1 MTNLTLARG
10 EDGIAVITWDM
21 PGRSMNVMNDTSLG
35 EFATAVDQA
44 LSDPDTKGVV
54 ITSGK
59 PAFIAGAD
67 LDWLEGL
74 LAGASG
80 ETEEARLRS
89 NFDLFMGI
97 HRLFRRIETAKKPF
111 VAAING
117 TALGGGFE
125 VCLACHR
132 RIATNDPR
140 ALLGL
145 PEAKIG
151 LFPGFGGT
159 QRYLRMLGALDAL
172 PLLLEGT
179 SLSPAQAL
187 TRGLV
192 DEVAPAAEVVAHA
205 KNWTR
210 SATPE
215 ALVKP
220 WDKPG
225 FTVPGVDPRTL
236 AGVQAFSAA
245 NAMQRAKTYGN
256 YPALD
261 AIQSV
266 VYRGMLVPIDT
277 ALRVEAE
284 AFVKLMR
291 NPRARNMVRT
301 QFINLQQAN
310 KLARRPATV
319 ARKRF
324 ARIGVLGAGLMG
336 SGIAHIAARAGIDV
350 TLLDVSEEAAG
361 RGLDHIRRQ
370 QQAAVERG
378 RATEAEARSIVA
390 RVQPTADYARLAD
403 AELVIEA
410 VFENREVKAEVTRR
424 GEAVLGG
431 ETVFASNTS
440 TLPITGLAQASV
452 RPERFIGLHF
462 FSPVERMPLVEIIR
476 GERTGEEALA
486 WSMDFVRQIGKTP
499 IVVNDSRG
507 FYTSRVFSTYTRE
520 AMLMLGEGV
529 KPALIENGGKAA
541 GMPMPPLAL
550 SDEVAISLI
559 HHITV
564 QTAKDLGDKYQATAA
579 DRLIAEMVE
588 RQNRPGRR
596 AGKGFYDYPPD
607 GPKRLWPGLS
617 QVAPETAT
625 QPSLAEIKIRYLAI
639 QALEAARCVEED
651 VVTDPAD
658 ADVGAI
664 LGWGFA
670 PWTGGP
676 LSYIDMLGTGPFVE
690 LCDRLAQQHGERF
703 MPTPMLRDL
712 AHRGGAIY
720 AERPRS
726 AA

>member
-1 MTNLTLARG
+1 MKNLTLARG

-21 PGRSMNVMNDTSLG
+21 PGRSMNVMNDTSMA
-35 EFATAVDQA
+35 EFAAAVDNVLA
-44 LSDPDTKGVV
+44 DPETKGVV

-67 LDWLEGL
+67 LDWLEAM
-74 LAGASG
+74 LAGAPG
-80 ETEEARLRS
+80 ETKEARIRGL
-89 NFDLFMGI
+89 FDTFMDV

-132 RIATNDPR
+132 RIATDDPR
-140 ALLGL
+140 TLLGL
-145 PEAKIG
+145 PETKVG

-159 QRYLRMLGALDAL
+159 QRYLCMLGALDAL
-172 PLLLEGT
+172 PVLLEGT

-187 TRGLV
+187 ARGLV
-192 DEVAPAAEVVAHA
+192 DEVAPAAELVARA
-205 KNWTR
+205 KEWIR
-210 SATPE
+210 SAPAE

-225 FTVPGVDPRTL
+225 FAVPGADPRTL

-266 VYRGMLVPIDT
+266 VYRGMLVPLDT
-277 ALRVEAE
+277 GLRIEAKAFAKLALD
-284 AFVKLMR
+284 
-291 NPRARNMVRT
+291 PRARNMVRT
-301 QFINLQQAN
+301 QFINLQRAN
-310 KLARRPATV
+310 RLARRPAAV

-324 ARIGVLGAGLMG
+324 SRIGVLGAGLMG
-336 SGIAHIAARAGIDV
+336 SGIAHVAARAGIDV
-350 TLLDVSEEAAG
+350 VLIDMNEETAG

-370 QQAAVERG
+370 QQSAVERG
-378 RATEAEARSIVA
+378 RVRESEARAIVV
-390 RVQPTADYARLAD
+390 RVQPTTDYARFAG

-424 GEAVLGG
+424 AEAVVGGEA
-431 ETVFASNTS
+431 VFASNTS
-440 TLPITGLAQASV
+440 TLPITGLAQASA

-476 GERTGEEALA
+476 GERTGDEALA

-507 FYTSRVFSTYTRE
+507 FYTSRVFGTYTRE
-520 AMLMLGEGV
+520 AVLMLAEGV
-529 KPALIENGGKAA
+529 LPALIENGGKAA
-541 GMPMPPLAL
+541 GMPMAPLAL
-550 SDEVAISLI
+550 SDEVALSLI
-559 HHITV
+559 HQV
-564 QTAKDLGDKYQATAA
+564 ALQTTKDLGDKYRPTAS

-596 AGKGFYDYPPD
+596 AGKGFYDYPAD
-607 GPKRLWPGLS
+607 GSKRLWPGLS
-617 QVAPETAT
+617 RLAPEAGT
-625 QPSLAEIKIRYLAI
+625 QPSLDQVRTRYLAI
-639 QALEAARCVEED
+639 QALEAARCLEEN

-658 ADVGAI
+658 ADVGAL

-676 LSYIDMLGTGPFVE
+676 LSYIDMLGARPFVE
-690 LCDRLAQQHGERF
+690 LCDRLAQKHGERF
-703 MPTPMLRDL
+703 LPNAMLRNL
-712 AHRGGAIY
+712 ARRSATIY
-720 AERPRS
+720 AERR
-726 AA
+726 AAA

>member
-1 MTNLTLARG
+1 MTNLTLTRG
-10 EDGIAVITWDM
+10 ADGIAVITWDM
-21 PGRSMNVMNDTSLG
+21 PGRSMNVMNDASLG
-35 EFATAVDQA
+35 EFAVAVDQA
-44 LSDPDTKGVV
+44 LSDPETKGVV

-67 LDWLEGL
+67 LEWLEAL
-74 LAGASG
+74 LAGTSG
-80 ETEEARLRS
+80 ETEEARVQGLFGR
-89 NFDLFMGI
+89 FMGV

-117 TALGGGFE
+117 IALGGGFE

-132 RIATNDPR
+132 RIATDDPR
-140 ALLGL
+140 ALQGL
-145 PEAKIG
+145 PESKVG

-159 QRYLRMLGALDAL
+159 QRYLRMLGALEAL

-192 DEVAPAAEVVAHA
+192 DETAPAAELVARA
-205 KNWTR
+205 REWIR
-210 SATPE
+210 AAPPE

-225 FTVPGVDPRTL
+225 YVVPGADPRTL
-236 AGVQAFSAA
+236 AGVQVFSAA

-266 VYRGMLVPIDT
+266 VYRGMLVPLDT
-277 ALRVEAE
+277 ALKIEAK
-284 AFVKLMR
+284 AFAKLALD
-291 NPRARNMVRT
+291 PRARNMVRT

-310 KLARRPATV
+310 KLARRPAAV

-336 SGIAHIAARAGIDV
+336 SGIAHVAARAGIDV
-350 TLLDVSEEAAG
+350 VLLDVSDEAAG

-370 QQAAVERG
+370 QQSAVERG
-378 RATEAEARSIVA
+378 RASEPDARAIVG

-410 VFENREVKAEVTRR
+410 VFENREVKAEVTRHA
-424 GEAVLGG
+424 EAVLGA
-431 ETVFASNTS
+431 EAVFASNTS
-440 TLPITGLAQASV
+440 TLPITGLAQAST

-462 FSPVERMPLVEIIR
+462 FSPVELMPLVEIIR
-476 GERTGEEALA
+476 GQRTGEGALA

-507 FYTSRVFSTYTRE
+507 FYTSRVFGTYTRE
-520 AMLMLGEGV
+520 AVLMLAEGV
-529 KPALIENGGKAA
+529 RPALVENGGKAA
-541 GMPMPPLAL
+541 GMPMAPLAL

-559 HHITV
+559 HQVAV
-564 QTAKDLGDKYQATAA
+564 QTARDLGDKYRPSAA
-579 DRLIAEMVE
+579 DRLVAEMVE
-588 RQNRPGRR
+588 RHGRSGRR
-596 AGKGFYDYPPD
+596 AGKGFYDYPAD

-617 QVAPETAT
+617 QLAPEATT
-625 QPSLAEIKIRYLAI
+625 QPEVDEIKTRYLAI
-639 QALEAARCVEED
+639 QALEAARCLEEN

-658 ADVGAI
+658 ADVGAL

-676 LSYIDMLGTGPFVE
+676 LSYIDLLGTGPFVE
-690 LCDRLAQQHGERF
+690 LCDRVAQQHGERF
-703 MPTPMLRDL
+703 LPNPMLRDL
-712 AHRGGAIY
+712 ARRGGTIY
-720 AERPRS
+720 GERRS

>member
-21 PGRSMNVMNDTSLG
+21 PGRSMNVMNDASLG
-35 EFATAVDQA
+35 EFATAVDSV
-44 LSDPDTKGVV
+44 LSDPGIKGVV

-59 PAFIAGAD
+59 PAYIAGAD
-67 LDWLEGL
+67 LEWLETL
-74 LAGASG
+74 LAGDSG
-80 ETEEARLRS
+80 ETEETRIRS
-89 NFDLFMGI
+89 HFDLFMGI
-97 HRLFRRIETAKKPF
+97 HRLFRRIETAKRPF

-132 RIATNDPR
+132 RIATDDPR
-140 ALLGL
+140 ALIGL

-159 QRYLRMLGALDAL
+159 QRYLRMLGALEAL

-179 SLSPAQAL
+179 SLLPAQAL
-187 TRGLV
+187 ARHLV
-192 DEVAPAAEVVAHA
+192 DEVAPAAELVARA
-205 KNWTR
+205 KDWIR
-210 SATPE
+210 SASAE
-215 ALVKP
+215 AIIKP

-225 FTVPGVDPRTL
+225 FVVPGPDPRTL
-236 AGVQAFSAA
+236 AGVPAFSAA

-277 ALRVEAE
+277 GLRIEAK
-284 AFVKLMR
+284 AFVKLMLD
-291 NPRARNMVRT
+291 PSARNMVRT

-310 KLARRPATV
+310 KLARRPAAV

-324 ARIGVLGAGLMG
+324 LRIGVIGAGLMG
-336 SGIAHIAARAGIDV
+336 SGIAHVAARAGIDV
-350 TLLDVSEEAAG
+350 VLLDVNEEAAE
-361 RGLDHIRRQ
+361 RGLDHIRRR
-370 QQAAVERG
+370 QQAAIER
-378 RATEAEARSIVA
+378 RCILEAEARAVVA
-390 RVQPTADYARLAD
+390 RVQPTTDYARLAD

-410 VFENREVKAEVTRR
+410 VFENHEVKAQVTRR
-424 GEAVLGG
+424 AEAVIGRDA
-431 ETVFASNTS
+431 VFASNTS
-440 TLPITGLAQASV
+440 TLPITGLAQAST

-499 IVVNDSRG
+499 IIVNDSRG
-507 FYTSRVFSTYTRE
+507 FYTSRVFGTYTRE
-520 AMLMLGEGV
+520 AVLMLAEGV
-529 KPALIENGGKAA
+529 RPALIENGGKAA
-541 GMPMPPLAL
+541 GMPMAPLAL

-559 HHITV
+559 HQVAV

-588 RQNRPGRR
+588 HQNRSGRR

-617 QVAPETAT
+617 RFVSEAAT
-625 QPSLAEIKIRYLAI
+625 QPSLDEVKTRYLAI
-639 QALEAARCVEED
+639 QALEAARCLEEN

-676 LSYIDMLGTGPFVE
+676 LCYIDLLGAGHFVE
-690 LCDRLAQQHGERF
+690 LCGRLAQQHGERF
-703 MPTPMLRDL
+703 LPNPMLRDL
-712 AHRGGAIY
+712 ARRGSTIY
-720 AERPRS
+720 ADRRV

>member
-10 EDGIAVITWDM
+10 EDRIAVITWDM
-21 PGRSMNVMNDTSLG
+21 PGRSMNVMNDVSLG

-44 LSDPDTKGVV
+44 LSDPETKGVV

-67 LDWLEGL
+67 LEWLEALMAETG
-74 LAGASG
+74 G
-80 ETEEARLRS
+80 ETEGARIRS
-89 NFDLFMGI
+89 HYDRFMDL

-125 VCLACHR
+125 ICLACHR
-132 RIATNDPR
+132 RIATDDPR

-145 PEAKIG
+145 PEAKVG
-151 LFPGFGGT
+151 LFPGIGGT
-159 QRYLRMLGALDAL
+159 QRYLRMLGALEAL

-187 TRGLV
+187 ARDLV
-192 DEVAPAAEVVAHA
+192 DELAPAAELVARA
-205 KNWTR
+205 KDWIR
-210 SATPE
+210 SASPD
-215 ALVKP
+215 AIIKP
-220 WDKPG
+220 WDKSG
-225 FTVPGVDPRTL
+225 FVVPRVDPRTL

-245 NAMQRAKTYGN
+245 NALQRAKTYGN

-277 ALRVEAE
+277 ALRVEAKS
-284 AFVKLMR
+284 FVKLLLD
-291 NPRARNMVRT
+291 PRARNMVRT

-310 KLARRPATV
+310 KLARRPASAV
-319 ARKRF
+319 RKRF
-324 ARIGVLGAGLMG
+324 SRIGVLGAGLMG
-336 SGIAHIAARAGIDV
+336 SGIAHVAARGGLDV
-350 TLLDVSEEAAG
+350 ILLDVNAEAAE
-361 RGLDHIRRQ
+361 RGFDHIRRQ
-370 QQAAVERG
+370 QQTAVERG
-378 RATEAEARSIVA
+378 RADEAEARAVVE
-390 RVQPTADYARLAD
+390 RVRPTADYARLAD

-424 GEAVLGG
+424 AEAVLDGDA
-431 ETVFASNTS
+431 VFASNTS
-440 TLPITGLAQASV
+440 TLPITGLAQASA

-476 GERTGEEALA
+476 GERTGEEALG

-507 FYTSRVFSTYTRE
+507 FYTSRVFGTYTRE
-520 AMLMLGEGV
+520 AVLMLAEGV
-529 KPALIENGGKAA
+529 RPALIENAGNAA
-541 GMPMPPLAL
+541 GMPMAPLAL

-559 HHITV
+559 HQITL
-564 QTAKDLGDKYQATAA
+564 QTAKDLGDKYQASAA

-596 AGKGFYDYPPD
+596 AGKGFYEYPAD

-617 QVAPETAT
+617 RLAPVAET
-625 QPSLAEIKIRYLAI
+625 QPSLNDVKTRFLAI
-639 QALEAARCVEED
+639 QALEAARCLEEN
-651 VVTDPAD
+651 VVTEPAD
-658 ADVGAI
+658 ADVGAL

-676 LSYIDMLGTGPFVE
+676 LSYIEMLGTGPFVE

-703 MPTPMLRDL
+703 LLNPMLRDL
-712 AHRGGAIY
+712 ARRGTTIY
-720 AERPRS
+720 AERR
-726 AA
+726 AAA

>member
-1 MTNLTLARG
+1 MTNLTLARDT
-10 EDGIAVITWDM
+10 DGIAVITWDM
-21 PGRSMNVMNDTSLG
+21 PGRSMNVMNDASLG
-35 EFATAVDQA
+35 EFAAAVDNVLA
-44 LSDPDTKGVV
+44 DPATKGVV

-67 LDWLEGL
+67 LDWLEAM
-74 LAGASG
+74 LAGAPG
-80 ETEEARLRS
+80 EATEARIRGL
-89 NFDLFMGI
+89 FDRFMDV

-132 RIATNDPR
+132 RIATDDPR

-145 PEAKIG
+145 PESKIG

-159 QRYLRMLGALDAL
+159 QRYLRMLGALEAL
-172 PLLLEGT
+172 TLLLEGT
-179 SLSPAQAL
+179 YLSPAQAL
-187 TRGLV
+187 ARGLV
-192 DEVAPAAEVVAHA
+192 DEIAPAAELVARA
-205 KNWTR
+205 KDWIRT
-210 SATPE
+210 APAE

-225 FTVPGVDPRTL
+225 FVAPSADPRTL

-261 AIQSV
+261 AIQAV
-266 VYRGMLVPIDT
+266 VYRGMLVPLDT
-277 ALRVEAE
+277 GLRIETKAFAKLALD
-284 AFVKLMR
+284 
-291 NPRARNMVRT
+291 PRARNMVRT
-301 QFINLQQAN
+301 QFINLQRAN
-310 KLARRPATV
+310 RLARRPAAV

-324 ARIGVLGAGLMG
+324 SRIGVLGAGLMG
-336 SGIAHIAARAGIDV
+336 SGIAHVAARAGIDV
-350 TLLDVSEEAAG
+350 VLLDMNEETAG
-361 RGLDHIRRQ
+361 RGLDHIRSQ
-370 QQAAVERG
+370 QKAAVERG
-378 RATEAEARSIVA
+378 RTGEAEARAIVA
-390 RVQPTADYARLAD
+390 RVQPTADYARLAG

-424 GEAVLGG
+424 ADAVLGS

-507 FYTSRVFSTYTRE
+507 FYTSRVFGTYTRE
-520 AMLMLGEGV
+520 AVLMLAEGV
-529 KPALIENGGKAA
+529 RPALIENGGKAA

-559 HHITV
+559 HQVAV
-564 QTAKDLGDKYQATAA
+564 QTAKDLGDKYRPTAA

-596 AGKGFYDYPPD
+596 AGKGFYDYPAD
-607 GPKRLWPGLS
+607 GPKRLWPGLFQLAS
-617 QVAPETAT
+617 EAAT
-625 QPSLAEIKIRYLAI
+625 QPSLGDVKTRYLAI
-639 QALEAARCVEED
+639 QALEAARCLEEN

-658 ADVGAI
+658 ADVGAL

-690 LCDRLAQQHGERF
+690 LCDRLAQKHGQRF
-703 MPTPMLRDL
+703 LPNAMLRDL
-712 AHRGGAIY
+712 ARRGGSIY
-720 AERPRS
+720 AERR
-726 AA
+726 AAA

>member
-1 MTNLTLARG
+1 MANVTLAR
-10 EDGIAVITWDM
+10 EDGVAVITWDM
-21 PGRSMNVMNDTSLG
+21 PGRSMNVMNDASLG
-35 EFATAVDQA
+35 EFAAAIDNA
-44 LSDPDTKGVV
+44 LSDPETKGVV
-54 ITSGK
+54 LTSGK

-67 LDWLEGL
+67 LDWLEAL

-89 NFDLFMGI
+89 DFDLFMGI

-132 RIATNDPR
+132 RIATEDPR

-159 QRYLRMLGALDAL
+159 QRYLRMLGGLEAL

-179 SLSPAQAL
+179 SMSPAQAL
-187 TRGLV
+187 ARGLV
-192 DEVAPAAEVVAHA
+192 DDVAPVAQLVTKA
-205 KNWTR
+205 KEWIR
-210 SATPE
+210 SASPE
-215 ALVKP
+215 TIVKP

-225 FTVPGVDPRTL
+225 FTVPGTDPRTL

-277 ALRVEAE
+277 ALRIEAE

-291 NPRARNMVRT
+291 DPRARNMVRT

-310 KLARRPATV
+310 KLARRPAAV

-324 ARIGVLGAGLMG
+324 SRIGVLGAGLMG
-336 SGIAHIAARAGIDV
+336 SGIAHVAARAGIDIV
-350 TLLDVSEEAAG
+350 LLDVSEEAAE
-361 RGLDHIRRQ
+361 RGLNHISRQ
-370 QQAAVERG
+370 QQTAVERG
-378 RATEAEARSIVA
+378 RITEPEARVIVA
-390 RVQPTADYARLAD
+390 RVQPTADYARLVG

-410 VFENREVKAEVTRR
+410 VLENREVKAEVTRR
-424 GEAVLGG
+424 TEAVLGG

-440 TLPITGLAQASV
+440 TLPISGLAEASA

-507 FYTSRVFSTYTRE
+507 FYTSRVFGTYTRE
-520 AMLMLGEGV
+520 AMLMLAEGV

-559 HHITV
+559 HHITL
-564 QTAKDLGDKYQATAA
+564 QTAKDLGDKYQASAA

-588 RQNRPGRR
+588 RQSRPGRR
-596 AGKGFYDYPPD
+596 GGKGFYDYPSD
-607 GPKRLWPGLS
+607 SPKRLWPGLS
-617 QVAPETAT
+617 QLAPEAAS
-625 QPSLAEIKIRYLAI
+625 QPSLDEVKTRYLAI
-639 QALEAARCVEED
+639 QALEAARCLEEN
-651 VVTDPAD
+651 VVTNPAD

-676 LSYIDMLGTGPFVE
+676 LSYIDMLGTSPFVE
-690 LCDRLAQQHGERF
+690 LCDRLAQRHGERF
-703 MPTPMLRDL
+703 IPNPMLRDL
-712 AHRGGAIY
+712 AQRGASLY
-720 AERPRS
+720 EEQRK

>member
-1 MTNLTLARG
+1 
-10 EDGIAVITWDM
+10 
-21 PGRSMNVMNDTSLG
+21 
-35 EFATAVDQA
+35 
-44 LSDPDTKGVV
+44 
-54 ITSGK
+54 
-59 PAFIAGAD
+59 
-67 LDWLEGL
+67 
-74 LAGASG
+74 
-80 ETEEARLRS
+80 
-89 NFDLFMGI
+89 MGI

-132 RIATNDPR
+132 RIATDDTR

-159 QRYLRMLGALDAL
+159 QRYLRMLGALEAL

-179 SLSPAQAL
+179 QPVAGAGIGPRPCRRDSHPLPSSSPAPKTGFAS
-187 TRGLV
+187 
-192 DEVAPAAEVVAHA
+192 APA
-205 KNWTR
+205 
-210 SATPE
+210 E
-215 ALVKP
+215 AIVKP

-225 FTVPGVDPRTL
+225 FTVPGADPRTL

-277 ALRVEAE
+277 ALRIEAK

-291 NPRARNMVRT
+291 DPRARNMVRT

-310 KLARRPATV
+310 KLARRPAAV

-324 ARIGVLGAGLMG
+324 TRIGVLGAGLMG
-336 SGIAHIAARAGIDV
+336 SGIAHVAARAGIDV
-350 TLLDVSEEAAG
+350 ALLDVSEEAAG

-378 RATEAEARSIVA
+378 RATEAEAHSIVA
-390 RVQPTADYARLAD
+390 RVTPTADYARLAG

-410 VFENREVKAEVTRR
+410 VFENREIKADVTRR
-424 GEAVLGG
+424 AEAVLGG
-431 ETVFASNTS
+431 EAVFASNTS
-440 TLPITGLAQASV
+440 TLPITGLAQASA

-507 FYTSRVFSTYTRE
+507 FYTSRVFGTYTHE
-520 AMLMLGEGV
+520 AVMMLAEGV
-529 KPALIENGGKAA
+529 RPALIENGGKAA
-541 GMPMPPLAL
+541 GMPMAPLAL
-550 SDEVAISLI
+550 
-559 HHITV
+559 
-564 QTAKDLGDKYQATAA
+564 
-579 DRLIAEMVE
+579 E
-588 RQNRPGRR
+588 RRGRDQPDPPGRR
-596 AGKGFYDYPPD
+596 AD
-607 GPKRLWPGLS
+607 GQGSRRQIPGDRGRPAYRRDGR
-617 QVAPETAT
+617 APEPARAARR
-625 QPSLAEIKIRYLAI
+625 QGLLRLSGGRP
-639 QALEAARCVEED
+639 EAAVARAL
-651 VVTDPAD
+651 PI
-658 ADVGAI
+658 GA
-664 LGWGFA
+664 
-670 PWTGGP
+670 
-676 LSYIDMLGTGPFVE
+676 
-690 LCDRLAQQHGERF
+690 
-703 MPTPMLRDL
+703 
-712 AHRGGAIY
+712 
-720 AERPRS
+720 
-726 AA
+726 

>member
-1 MTNLTLARG
+1 MANVTLAHG

-21 PGRSMNVMNDTSLG
+21 PGRSMNVMNDVSLG
-35 EFATAVDQA
+35 EFAAAVDAA
-44 LSDPDTKGVV
+44 LSDPEVKGVI
-54 ITSGK
+54 ITSDK

-67 LDWLEGL
+67 LEWLETL
-74 LAGASG
+74 LAGTAG
-80 ETEEARLRS
+80 ETKEARTRGI
-89 NFDLFMGI
+89 FDRFMDV

-117 TALGGGFE
+117 IALGGGFE

-132 RIATNDPR
+132 RIAADHPR
-140 ALLGL
+140 AQLGL
-145 PEAKIG
+145 PETKVG

-159 QRYLRMLGALDAL
+159 QRYLRMLGALEAL

-187 TRGLV
+187 ARGLV
-192 DEVAPAAEVVAHA
+192 DEVTPAAEIVARA
-205 KNWTR
+205 KEWIR
-210 SATPE
+210 AAPPE

-225 FTVPGVDPRTL
+225 FVVPGADPRTL

-245 NAMQRAKTYGN
+245 HAMQRAKTYGN

-266 VYRGMLVPIDT
+266 VCRGMLVPIDIG
-277 ALRVEAE
+277 LRIEAE
-284 AFVKLMR
+284 AFVKLALD
-291 NPRARNMVRT
+291 PRARNMVRT

-310 KLARRPATV
+310 KLVRRPTGV

-324 ARIGVLGAGLMG
+324 SRIGVLGAGLMG
-336 SGIAHIAARAGIDV
+336 SGIAHVAARAGIDV
-350 TLLDVSEEAAG
+350 VLLDVSEEAAG

-370 QQAAVERG
+370 QQTAVERG
-378 RATEAEARSIVA
+378 RAREAEARAVVD
-390 RVQPTADYARLAD
+390 RVRPTADYARLAG

-424 GEAVLGG
+424 AEAVLGA
-431 ETVFASNTS
+431 EAVFASNTS
-440 TLPITGLAQASV
+440 TLPITGLAQASA

-476 GERTGEEALA
+476 GERAGEETLA

-507 FYTSRVFSTYTRE
+507 FYTSRVFGTYTRE
-520 AMLMLGEGV
+520 AVLMLAEGV
-529 KPALIENGGKAA
+529 RPALIENGGKAA
-541 GMPMPPLAL
+541 GMPMAPLAL
-550 SDEVAISLI
+550 CDEVAISLI
-559 HHITV
+559 HHVAV

-596 AGKGFYDYPPD
+596 AGKGFYDYPAD
-607 GPKRLWPGLS
+607 GPKRLWPRLS
-617 QVAPETAT
+617 QLAPEAAT
-625 QPSLAEIKIRYLAI
+625 QPSLDEVKTRYLAI
-639 QALEAARCVEED
+639 QALEAARCLEEK

-658 ADVGAI
+658 GDVGAL

-690 LCDRLAQQHGERF
+690 LCDRLAQRHGARF
-703 MPTPMLRDL
+703 LPNAMLRDL
-712 AHRGGAIY
+712 ARGGACIY
-720 AERPRS
+720 APRWE

>member
-1 MTNLTLARG
+1 MNNLTLARG

-21 PGRSMNVMNDTSLG
+21 PGRSMNVMNDASLG
-35 EFATAVDQA
+35 EFSTAVDQA
-44 LSDPDTKGVV
+44 LADPETKGVV

-67 LDWLEGL
+67 LDWLEAL
-74 LAGASG
+74 MASG
-80 ETEEARLRS
+80 ETEEVRIRS
-89 NFDLFMGI
+89 LFDRVMDL
-97 HRLFRRIETAKKPF
+97 HRLFRRIETAKKPY

-132 RIATNDPR
+132 RIATDDPR

-159 QRYLRMLGALDAL
+159 QRYLRMLGALNAL
-172 PLLLEGT
+172 PLLLEGM

-187 TRGLV
+187 ARGLV
-192 DEVAPAAEVVAHA
+192 DEVAPAAELIART
-205 KNWTR
+205 KDWIR
-210 SATPE
+210 SAPAE

-220 WDKPG
+220 WDRPG

-277 ALRVEAE
+277 GLRIETE
-284 AFVKLMR
+284 AFVKLTLD
-291 NPRARNMVRT
+291 PRARNMVRT

-310 KLARRPATV
+310 KLARRPAAV

-324 ARIGVLGAGLMG
+324 SRIGVLGAGLMG
-336 SGIAHIAARAGIDV
+336 SGIAHVAARAGIHV
-350 TLLDVSEEAAG
+350 VLLDVSEEAAG

-370 QQAAVERG
+370 EQAAVERG
-378 RATEAEARSIVA
+378 RASDADARAIVD
-390 RVQPTADYARLAD
+390 RLQPTADYARLAD

-410 VFENREVKAEVTRR
+410 VFENREVKAEVTHRA
-424 GEAVLGG
+424 EAVLAA
-431 ETVFASNTS
+431 EAVFASNTS
-440 TLPITGLAQASV
+440 TLPITGLAQASA

-476 GERTGEEALA
+476 GARTGEEALA

-520 AMLMLGEGV
+520 AVLMLADGV
-529 KPALIENGGKAA
+529 RPALIENGGKSA
-541 GMPMPPLAL
+541 GMPMAPLAL
-550 SDEVAISLI
+550 MDEVAISLI
-559 HHITV
+559 HQVAV
-564 QTAKDLGDKYQATAA
+564 QTAKDLGDKYRATAA

-607 GPKRLWPGLS
+607 GSKRLWPGLS
-617 QVAPETAT
+617 RLAPEAAV
-625 QPSLAEIKIRYLAI
+625 QPALDEVKTRYLAI
-639 QALEAARCVEED
+639 QALEAARCLEEN

-658 ADVGAI
+658 ADVGAL

-676 LSYIDMLGTGPFVE
+676 LSYIDMIGTGPFVE
-690 LCDRLAQQHGERF
+690 LCDRLAQRHGERF
-703 MPTPMLRDL
+703 LPNPMLRDL
-712 AHRGGAIY
+712 ARRGSTIY
-720 AERPRS
+720 AERR
-726 AA
+726 AAA

>member
-10 EDGIAVITWDM
+10 DDGIAVITWDM
-21 PGRSMNVMNDTSLG
+21 PGRSMNVMNDVSLG
-35 EFATAVDQA
+35 EFAAAVDQA
-44 LSDPDTKGVV
+44 LSDPGTKGVV

-67 LDWLEGL
+67 LEWLEAL
-74 LAGASG
+74 MAETAG
-80 ETEEARLRS
+80 ETEGARIRS
-89 NFDLFMGI
+89 HFDRFMDL

-125 VCLACHR
+125 ICLACHR
-132 RIATNDPR
+132 RIATDDPR

-145 PEAKIG
+145 PEAKVG
-151 LFPGFGGT
+151 LFPGIGGT
-159 QRYLRMLGALDAL
+159 QRYLRMLGALEAL

-187 TRGLV
+187 ARGLV
-192 DEVAPAAEVVAHA
+192 DEVAPVAELLLRAGE
-205 KNWTR
+205 WIR
-210 SATPE
+210 SAS
-215 ALVKP
+215 ADAIVKP

-225 FTVPGVDPRTL
+225 FAVPGPDPRTL

-245 NAMQRAKTYGN
+245 NALQRAKTYGN

-277 ALRVEAE
+277 ALRIEAE
-284 AFVKLMR
+284 SFVKLLLD
-291 NPRARNMVRT
+291 PRARNMVRT

-310 KLARRPATV
+310 KLARRPAAV

-324 ARIGVLGAGLMG
+324 SRIGVLGAGLMG
-336 SGIAHIAARAGIDV
+336 SGIAHVAARGGLDV
-350 TLLDVSEEAAG
+350 ILLDVNAEAAE
-361 RGLDHIRRQ
+361 RGFDHIRWQ
-370 QQAAVERG
+370 QQTAVERG
-378 RATEAEARSIVA
+378 RAGEAEARAVVE
-390 RVQPTADYARLAD
+390 RVRPTADYARLAD

-424 GEAVLGG
+424 AEAVLGG
-431 ETVFASNTS
+431 DAVFASNTS
-440 TLPITGLAQASV
+440 TLPITGLAQASA
-452 RPERFIGLHF
+452 RPQRFIGLHF

-476 GERTGEEALA
+476 GERTGEQALA

-507 FYTSRVFSTYTRE
+507 FYTSRVFGTYTRE
-520 AMLMLGEGV
+520 AVLMLAEGV
-529 KPALIENGGKAA
+529 RPALIENGGKSA
-541 GMPMPPLAL
+541 GMPMAPLAL
-550 SDEVAISLI
+550 CDEVAISLI
-559 HHITV
+559 HQVAV
-564 QTAKDLGDKYQATAA
+564 QTAKDLGDKYQATEA

-588 RQNRPGRR
+588 HQNRPGRR
-596 AGKGFYDYPPD
+596 AGKGFYDYPAD

-617 QVAPETAT
+617 RLAPVAET
-625 QPSLAEIKIRYLAI
+625 QPSLDDVKTRFLTI
-639 QALEAARCVEED
+639 QALEAARCLEEN

-658 ADVGAI
+658 ADVGAL

-690 LCDRLAQQHGERF
+690 LCDRLAQQHGARF
-703 MPTPMLRDL
+703 LPSPLLRDL
-712 AHRGGAIY
+712 ARRGATVY
-720 AERPRS
+720 AEPRK

>member
-1 MTNLTLARG
+1 MTNLTSTRG
-10 EDGIAVITWDM
+10 EDGVAVITWDM
-21 PGRSMNVMNDTSLG
+21 PGRSMNVMNDASMA
-35 EFATAVDQA
+35 EFAAAVDQA
-44 LSDPDTKGVV
+44 LTDPETKGVV
-54 ITSGK
+54 ITSSK

-67 LDWLEGL
+67 LEWLEAM
-74 LAGASG
+74 LAGTAG
-80 ETEEARLRS
+80 ETAEARSRGL
-89 NFDLFMGI
+89 FDRFMDV
-97 HRLFRRIETAKKPF
+97 HRLFRRIETAKKPV

-125 VCLACHR
+125 VCLACHH
-132 RIATNDPR
+132 RIATEDRR

-145 PEAKIG
+145 PETKVG

-159 QRYLRMLGALDAL
+159 QRYLRMLGALEAL

-187 TRGLV
+187 ARGLV
-192 DEVAPAAEVVAHA
+192 DEVAPAAELVARA
-205 KNWTR
+205 KDWIRT
-210 SATPE
+210 APAE

-225 FTVPGVDPRTL
+225 FVVPGADPRIL
-236 AGVQAFSAA
+236 AGVHAFSAA

-266 VYRGMLVPIDT
+266 VYRGMLVPLDT
-277 ALRVEAE
+277 GLRIEAKAFAKLALD
-284 AFVKLMR
+284 
-291 NPRARNMVRT
+291 PRARNMVRT
-301 QFINLQQAN
+301 QFINLQRAN
-310 KLARRPATV
+310 RLARRPAAV
-319 ARKRF
+319 VRKRF
-324 ARIGVLGAGLMG
+324 SRIGVIGAGLMG
-336 SGIAHIAARAGIDV
+336 SGIAHVAARAGIHV
-350 TLLDVSEEAAG
+350 GLLDVNEDAAG

-378 RATEAEARSIVA
+378 RTEEAEARAVVE
-390 RVQPTADYARLAD
+390 RVQPTADYAGLAG

-424 GEAVLGG
+424 AEAVLGSDA
-431 ETVFASNTS
+431 VFASNTS
-440 TLPITGLAQASV
+440 TLPITGLARASA

-507 FYTSRVFSTYTRE
+507 FYTSRVFGTYTRE
-520 AMLMLGEGV
+520 AVLMLAEGV
-529 KPALIENGGKAA
+529 RPALIENGGKAA
-541 GMPMPPLAL
+541 GMPMAPLAL

-559 HHITV
+559 HQVAV
-564 QTAKDLGDKYQATAA
+564 QAAKDLGDKYRATAA

-596 AGKGFYDYPPD
+596 AGKGFYEYPAD
-607 GPKRLWPGLS
+607 GPKRLWPGLA
-617 QVAPETAT
+617 QLAPPAAT
-625 QPSLAEIKIRYLAI
+625 QPSLDDVKTRYLAI
-639 QALEAARCVEED
+639 QALEAARCLEEN

-658 ADVGAI
+658 ADVGAL

-676 LSYIDMLGTGPFVE
+676 LSYIDMLGTGSFVE
-690 LCDRLAQQHGERF
+690 LCDRLAQQHGARF
-703 MPTPMLRDL
+703 LPNAMLRDL
-712 AHRGGAIY
+712 ARRGAAIY
-720 AERPRS
+720 AEWR
-726 AA
+726 AAA

>member
-1 MTNLTLARG
+1 MTNLTLAHD

-21 PGRSMNVMNDTSLG
+21 PGRSMNVMNDVSLG
-35 EFATAVDQA
+35 EFAAAVDQV
-44 LSDPDTKGVV
+44 LSEPETKGVV

-67 LDWLEGL
+67 LEWLEALMAETG
-74 LAGASG
+74 G
-80 ETEEARLRS
+80 ETEGARIRS
-89 NFDLFMGI
+89 HFDRFMDL

-125 VCLACHR
+125 ICLACHR
-132 RIATNDPR
+132 RIATDDPR

-145 PEAKIG
+145 PEAKVG
-151 LFPGFGGT
+151 LFPGIGGT
-159 QRYLRMLGALDAL
+159 QRYLRMLGALEAL

-187 TRGLV
+187 ARGLV
-192 DEVAPAAEVVAHA
+192 DEVAPDAELVRRAREWIRAASTDAI
-205 KNWTR
+205 
-210 SATPE
+210 
-215 ALVKP
+215 VKP
-220 WDKPG
+220 WDKTG
-225 FTVPGVDPRTL
+225 FVVPGADPRSL

-245 NAMQRAKTYGN
+245 NALQRAKTYGN

-266 VYRGMLVPIDT
+266 VYRGMLVPMDI
-277 ALRVEAE
+277 ALRIEAKS
-284 AFVKLMR
+284 FVKLLLD
-291 NPRARNMVRT
+291 PRARYMVRT

-310 KLARRPATV
+310 KLAHRPADV

-324 ARIGVLGAGLMG
+324 SRIGVLGAGLMG
-336 SGIAHIAARAGIDV
+336 SGIAHVAARAGIEV
-350 TLLDVSEEAAG
+350 ALLDVNAEAAQ

-370 QQAAVERG
+370 QQTAVERG
-378 RATEAEARSIVA
+378 RAGEAEARAVVE

-403 AELVIEA
+403 AEIVIEA
-410 VFENREVKAEVTRR
+410 VLENREVKAEVIRR
-424 GEAVLGG
+424 AEAVLGSAA
-431 ETVFASNTS
+431 VFASNTS
-440 TLPITGLAQASV
+440 TLPITGLAQASG

-476 GERTGEEALA
+476 GQRTGKEALA

-507 FYTSRVFSTYTRE
+507 FYTSRVFGTYTRE
-520 AMLMLGEGV
+520 AVLMLAEGV
-529 KPALIENGGKAA
+529 RPALIENGGKAS
-541 GMPMPPLAL
+541 GMPMAPLAL

-559 HHITV
+559 HQV
-564 QTAKDLGDKYQATAA
+564 AAQTRKDLGDEYQATAA
-579 DRLIAEMVE
+579 DRVIAEMVE
-588 RQNRPGRR
+588 RHGRPGRR
-596 AGKGFYDYPPD
+596 GGKGFYDYPAD

-617 QVAPETAT
+617 RLAPVAET
-625 QPSLAEIKIRYLAI
+625 QPSLDEVKTRFLAI
-639 QALEAARCVEED
+639 QALEAARCLEEN

-658 ADVGAI
+658 ADVGAL

-690 LCDRLAQQHGERF
+690 LCDGLAQQHGARF
-703 MPTPMLRDL
+703 LPNQMLRDL
-712 AHRGGAIY
+712 ARRRAAIY
-720 AERPRS
+720 SDRRK

>member
-1 MTNLTLARG
+1 MTKLTLARG

-21 PGRSMNVMNDTSLG
+21 PGRSMNVMNDASLG
-35 EFATAVDQA
+35 EFAAAIDNVLADIE
-44 LSDPDTKGVV
+44 TKGVV

-67 LDWLEGL
+67 LDWLEAM
-74 LAGASG
+74 LAGTPG
-80 ETEEARLRS
+80 ETEEARIRS
-89 NFDLFMGI
+89 LFERFMDV

-132 RIATNDPR
+132 RIATDDPR

-145 PEAKIG
+145 PETKVG

-159 QRYLRMLGALDAL
+159 QRYLRMLGAFDAL
-172 PLLLEGT
+172 PVLLEGM

-187 TRGLV
+187 ARGLV
-192 DEVAPAAEVVAHA
+192 DEVVPVVELVARAKDWIRSAPA
-205 KNWTR
+205 
-210 SATPE
+210 E

-220 WDKPG
+220 WDKLG
-225 FTVPGVDPRTL
+225 FVVPGTDPRTL

-245 NAMQRAKTYGN
+245 NAMQRARTYGN

-266 VYRGMLVPIDT
+266 VYRGMLVPLDT
-277 ALRVEAE
+277 GLRIEAKAFAKLALD
-284 AFVKLMR
+284 
-291 NPRARNMVRT
+291 PRARSMVRT
-301 QFINLQQAN
+301 QFINLQRAN
-310 KLARRPATV
+310 RLARRPATV

-324 ARIGVLGAGLMG
+324 SRIGVLGAGLMG
-336 SGIAHIAARAGIDV
+336 SGIAHVAARAGIDV
-350 TLLDVSEEAAG
+350 ALLDVSDEAAG

-370 QQAAVERG
+370 QQSAVGRG
-378 RATEAEARSIVA
+378 RAGEAEARAIVA
-390 RVQPTADYARLAD
+390 RVQPTADYARLAGAD
-403 AELVIEA
+403 LVIEA
-410 VFENREVKAEVTRR
+410 VFEHREVKAEVTRR
-424 GEAVLGG
+424 AEAMIGGEA
-431 ETVFASNTS
+431 VFASNTS
-440 TLPITGLAQASV
+440 TLPISGLAQASA

-499 IVVNDSRG
+499 IVVNDRRG

-520 AMLMLGEGV
+520 AMLMLAEGV

-564 QTAKDLGDKYQATAA
+564 QTAKDLGDKYQPTAA

-596 AGKGFYDYPPD
+596 AGKGFYDYPSD

-617 QVAPETAT
+617 QLAPEAVA
-625 QPSLAEIKIRYLAI
+625 QPSLDEIKTRYLAI
-639 QALEAARCVEED
+639 QALEAARCLAEN

-658 ADVGAI
+658 ADVGAM

-690 LCDRLAQQHGERF
+690 LCDRLAQRHGERF
-703 MPTPMLRDL
+703 LPNPMLREL
-712 AHRGGAIY
+712 ARRGATIY
-720 AERPRS
+720 TERS
-726 AA
+726 AAA

>member
-1 MTNLTLARG
+1 MANVTLARG
-10 EDGIAVITWDM
+10 DDGIAVITWDM
-21 PGRSMNVMNDTSLG
+21 PGRSMNVMNDASMA
-35 EFATAVDQA
+35 EFAAAVDQA
-44 LSDPDTKGVV
+44 LSDPETKGVV

-67 LDWLEGL
+67 LDWLEAM
-74 LAGASG
+74 LAGTPG
-80 ETEEARLRS
+80 ESKGARIRL
-89 NFDLFMGI
+89 FDTFMDV
-97 HRLFRRIETAKKPF
+97 HRLFRQIETAKKPF

-132 RIATNDPR
+132 RIATDDPR

-145 PEAKIG
+145 PETKVG

-159 QRYLRMLGALDAL
+159 QRYLRMLGALEAL
-172 PLLLEGT
+172 PVLLDGT

-187 TRGLV
+187 ARGLV
-192 DEVAPAAEVVAHA
+192 DEVAPAAELVARA
-205 KNWTR
+205 KEWIR
-210 SATPE
+210 SAPAE

-225 FTVPGVDPRTL
+225 FVVPGVDPRTL

-245 NAMQRAKTYGN
+245 NAMQRARTYGN

-266 VYRGMLVPIDT
+266 VYRGMLVPLET
-277 ALRVEAE
+277 GLRTEAKAFAKLALD
-284 AFVKLMR
+284 
-291 NPRARNMVRT
+291 PRARNMVRT

-310 KLARRPATV
+310 RLARRPAAV

-324 ARIGVLGAGLMG
+324 SRIGVLGAGLMG
-336 SGIAHIAARAGIDV
+336 SGIAHVAARAGIDV
-350 TLLDVSEEAAG
+350 VLLDMNQKTAE

-378 RATEAEARSIVA
+378 RTGEAEARAIVA
-390 RVQPTADYARLAD
+390 RVRPTADYARLAD

-410 VFENREVKAEVTRR
+410 VFENREVKAEVTRHA
-424 GEAVLGG
+424 EAVLGSAAI
-431 ETVFASNTS
+431 FASNTS
-440 TLPITGLAQASV
+440 TLPITGLAQASA

-476 GERTGEEALA
+476 GERTGEEALG

-507 FYTSRVFSTYTRE
+507 FYTSRVFGTYTRE
-520 AMLMLGEGV
+520 AVLMLAEGV
-529 KPALIENGGKAA
+529 RPALIENGGKAA

-559 HHITV
+559 HHIAV
-564 QTAKDLGDKYQATAA
+564 QTAKDLGDKYRATAA
-579 DRLIAEMVE
+579 DRLIAELVE

-596 AGKGFYDYPPD
+596 AGKGFYEYPAD
-607 GPKRLWPGLS
+607 GPKRLWPGLA
-617 QVAPETAT
+617 QLAPPAAM
-625 QPSLAEIKIRYLAI
+625 QPSLDEVKTRFLAI
-639 QALEAARCVEED
+639 QALEAARCLEEN

-658 ADVGAI
+658 ADVGAL

-670 PWTGGP
+670 AWTGGP

-703 MPTPMLRDL
+703 LPNPMLRDL
-712 AHRGGAIY
+712 AHRGGTIY
-720 AERPRS
+720 VERR
-726 AA
+726 AAA

>member
-10 EDGIAVITWDM
+10 ADGIAVITWDM
-21 PGRSMNVMNDTSLG
+21 PGRSMNVMNDASLG
-35 EFATAVDQA
+35 EFAAAVDQA
-44 LSDPDTKGVV
+44 LSDPETKGVV

-67 LDWLEGL
+67 LDWLEAM
-74 LAGASG
+74 LAGTPSG
-80 ETEEARLRS
+80 TVEVRVRNL
-89 NFDLFMGI
+89 FDRFMDV
-97 HRLFRRIETAKKPF
+97 HRLFRRIETAKRPF

-125 VCLACHR
+125 VSLACHR
-132 RIATNDPR
+132 RIATDDPR

-145 PEAKIG
+145 PESKIG

-159 QRYLRMLGALDAL
+159 QRYLRMLGALEAL
-172 PLLLEGT
+172 PLLLKGT
-179 SLSPAQAL
+179 YLSPAQAL
-187 TRGLV
+187 ARGLV
-192 DEVAPAAEVVAHA
+192 DEIAPAAELVARA
-205 KNWTR
+205 KDWIR
-210 SATPE
+210 AAPAE

-225 FTVPGVDPRTL
+225 FVVPGADPRTL

-266 VYRGMLVPIDT
+266 VYRGMLVPLDT
-277 ALRVEAE
+277 GLRIETKAFAKLALD
-284 AFVKLMR
+284 
-291 NPRARNMVRT
+291 PRARNMVRT
-301 QFINLQQAN
+301 QFINLQRAN
-310 KLARRPATV
+310 RLARRPAAV

-324 ARIGVLGAGLMG
+324 SRIGVLGAGLMG
-336 SGIAHIAARAGIDV
+336 SGIAHVAARAGIDV
-350 TLLDVSEEAAG
+350 VLLDMNEETAG

-378 RATEAEARSIVA
+378 RTGEAEARAIVA
-390 RVQPTADYARLAD
+390 RVHPTADYARLTG

-410 VFENREVKAEVTRR
+410 VFENRDVKAEVTRR
-424 GEAVLGG
+424 AQAVLGS
-431 ETVFASNTS
+431 EAIFASNTS
-440 TLPITGLAQASV
+440 TLPITGLAQVSA

-507 FYTSRVFSTYTRE
+507 FYTSRVFGTYTRE
-520 AMLMLGEGV
+520 AVLMLAEGV
-529 KPALIENGGKAA
+529 RPALIENGGKAA
-541 GMPMPPLAL
+541 GMPMAPLAL

-559 HHITV
+559 HQVAV
-564 QTAKDLGDKYQATAA
+564 QTAKDLGDKYRATAA
-579 DRLIAEMVE
+579 DRLVSEMVE
-588 RQNRPGRR
+588 RQNRLGRR
-596 AGKGFYDYPPD
+596 AGKGFYDYPAD

-617 QVAPETAT
+617 QLASEAAA
-625 QPSLAEIKIRYLAI
+625 QPSLEDVKTRYLAI
-639 QALEAARCVEED
+639 QALEAARCLEEN

-658 ADVGAI
+658 ADVGAL

-676 LSYIDMLGTGPFVE
+676 LSYIDMLGTTRFVE
-690 LCDRLAQQHGERF
+690 LCDRLAQRHGERF
-703 MPTPMLRDL
+703 LPNSMLRDL
-712 AHRGGAIY
+712 ARRGGTIY
-720 AERPRS
+720 AEQR
-726 AA
+726 AAA

>member
-21 PGRSMNVMNDTSLG
+21 PGRSMNVMNDVSMA
-35 EFATAVDQA
+35 EFAAAVDQA
-44 LSDPDTKGVV
+44 LSDPETKGVV

-67 LDWLEGL
+67 LDWLEAM
-74 LAGASG
+74 LAGTAG
-80 ETEEARLRS
+80 ESKEARVRGL
-89 NFDLFMGI
+89 FETFMGV

-132 RIATNDPR
+132 RIATDDPR

-145 PEAKIG
+145 PETKVG

-159 QRYLRMLGALDAL
+159 QRYLRMLGALEAL

-187 TRGLV
+187 ARGLV
-192 DEVAPAAEVVAHA
+192 DEVAPAAELVARA
-205 KNWTR
+205 KEWIGVA
-210 SATPE
+210 SAE
-215 ALVKP
+215 AFVKP

-225 FTVPGVDPRTL
+225 FVVPGADPRTL

-256 YPALD
+256 YPGLD

-266 VYRGMLVPIDT
+266 VYRGMLVPLET
-277 ALRVEAE
+277 GLRIETE
-284 AFVKLMR
+284 AFVKLALD
-291 NPRARNMVRT
+291 PRARNMVRT

-310 KLARRPATV
+310 KLARRPTAV

-324 ARIGVLGAGLMG
+324 SRIGVVGAGLMG
-336 SGIAHIAARAGIDV
+336 SGIAHVAARAGIDV
-350 TLLDVSEEAAG
+350 VLLDVTAEAAE

-370 QQAAVERG
+370 QQTAVERG
-378 RATEAEARSIVA
+378 RAGEAEARAVVA
-390 RVQPTADYARLAD
+390 RMAPTTDYVRLAGT
-403 AELVIEA
+403 ELVIEA

-424 GEAVLGG
+424 AEAVLGR
-431 ETVFASNTS
+431 EAVFASNTS
-440 TLPITGLAQASV
+440 TVPITGLAQASA

-486 WSMDFVRQIGKTP
+486 SSMDFVRQIGKTP

-507 FYTSRVFSTYTRE
+507 FYTSRVFGTYTRE
-520 AMLMLGEGV
+520 AVLMLAEGV

-541 GMPMPPLAL
+541 GMPMAPLAL
-550 SDEVAISLI
+550 CDEVAISLI
-559 HHITV
+559 HQVAV
-564 QTAKDLGDKYQATAA
+564 QTARDLGDKYRPTAA

-588 RQNRPGRR
+588 RHGRPGRR
-596 AGKGFYDYPPD
+596 AGKGFYDYPTD

-617 QVAPETAT
+617 QLAAEAET
-625 QPSLAEIKIRYLAI
+625 QPSVDELKTRYLAI
-639 QALEAARCVEED
+639 QALEAARCLEEN
-651 VVTDPAD
+651 VVTEPAD
-658 ADVGAI
+658 ADVGAL

-676 LSYIDMLGTGPFVE
+676 LSYIDMLGTRPFVE

-703 MPTPMLRDL
+703 LPNPMLRDL
-712 AHRGGAIY
+712 ARRGATIYTEHRAV
-720 AERPRS
+720 A
-726 AA
+726 

>member
-1 MTNLTLARG
+1 MVNLTLTRDA
-10 EDGIAVITWDM
+10 DGIAVITWDM
-21 PGRSMNVMNDTSLG
+21 PGRSMNVMNDASLG

-44 LSDPDTKGVV
+44 LSDPEIKGVV
-54 ITSGK
+54 LTSGK

-74 LAGASG
+74 LVGASG
-80 ETEEARLRS
+80 ETEGARIS
-89 NFDLFMGI
+89 SHFDLFMGI
-97 HRLFRRIETAKKPF
+97 HRLFRRIETAKKPC

-125 VCLACHR
+125 VCLACHHR
-132 RIATNDPR
+132 VATDDPR
-140 ALLGL
+140 TLLGL

-159 QRYLRMLGALDAL
+159 QRYLRMLGALEAL
-172 PLLLEGT
+172 PLLLDGT

-187 TRGLV
+187 ARGLV
-192 DEVAPAAEVVAHA
+192 DETAPAADLVARA
-205 KNWTR
+205 RDWIR
-210 SATPE
+210 SAPPE
-215 ALVKP
+215 AIVKP

-225 FTVPGVDPRTL
+225 FVAPGTDPRTF

-266 VYRGMLVPIDT
+266 VYRGMLVPMET
-277 ALRVEAE
+277 ALRIEAK

-291 NPRARNMVRT
+291 DPRARNMVRT

-310 KLARRPATV
+310 RLARRPKAV
-319 ARKRF
+319 ARKGF
-324 ARIGVLGAGLMG
+324 SRIGVLGAGLMG
-336 SGIAHIAARAGIDV
+336 SGIAHVAARASLDV
-350 TLLDVSEEAAG
+350 VLLDVSEEAAG
-361 RGLDHIRRQ
+361 RGLDHIRSQ

-378 RATEAEARSIVA
+378 HLGEAEARA
-390 RVQPTADYARLAD
+390 LLDRVQPTADYARLAG

-424 GEAVLGG
+424 AEAVLGG
-431 ETVFASNTS
+431 DAVFASNTS
-440 TLPITGLAQASV
+440 TLPISGLAQASA

-462 FSPVERMPLVEIIR
+462 FSPVERMPLVEIIC

-520 AMLMLGEGV
+520 AVLMLSEGV

-559 HHITV
+559 HHITG

-596 AGKGFYDYPPD
+596 AGKGFYDYPSD

-617 QVAPETAT
+617 QLAPEAAI
-625 QPSLAEIKIRYLAI
+625 QPSLDEVKTRYLAI
-639 QALEAARCVEED
+639 QALEAARCLEEN

-676 LSYIDMLGTGPFVE
+676 LSYIDMLGVGRFVE
-690 LCDRLAQQHGERF
+690 LCDRLAQHHGERF
-703 MPTPMLRDL
+703 LPNSMLRDL
-712 AHRGGAIY
+712 ARRGAAIY
-720 AERPRS
+720 AERRQ

>member
-1 MTNLTLARG
+1 MANLTLARG
-10 EDGIAVITWDM
+10 EDGVAVITWDM
-21 PGRSMNVMNDTSLG
+21 PGRSMNVMNDTSMA
-35 EFATAVDQA
+35 EFAAAVDQA
-44 LSDPDTKGVV
+44 LSDPETNGVV

-67 LDWLEGL
+67 LDWLEAM
-74 LAGASG
+74 LAGTPG
-80 ETEEARLRS
+80 EPKEARIRS
-89 NFDLFMGI
+89 LFDTFMDV

-125 VCLACHR
+125 VCLACHH
-132 RIATNDPR
+132 RIATDDPR

-145 PEAKIG
+145 PETKIG

-187 TRGLV
+187 ARGLV
-192 DEVAPAAEVVAHA
+192 DKVAPSAELVSRA
-205 KNWTR
+205 KDWIG
-210 SATPE
+210 SAPAE

-266 VYRGMLVPIDT
+266 VYRGMLVPLDT
-277 ALRVEAE
+277 GLRIEAKAFAKLALD
-284 AFVKLMR
+284 
-291 NPRARNMVRT
+291 PRARNMVRT
-301 QFINLQQAN
+301 QFINLQRAN
-310 KLARRPATV
+310 RLARRPAAV

-324 ARIGVLGAGLMG
+324 SRIGVLGAGLMG
-336 SGIAHIAARAGIDV
+336 SGITHVAARAGIDV
-350 TLLDVSEEAAG
+350 VLLDVSEEAAG
-361 RGLDHIRRQ
+361 RGVDHIRRQ
-370 QQAAVERG
+370 QQTAVEHG
-378 RATEAEARSIVA
+378 RIAEAEARSIVA
-390 RVQPTADYARLAD
+390 RVTPTADYARLAG

-410 VFENREVKAEVTRR
+410 VFENREVKADVTRR
-424 GEAVLGG
+424 AEAVLGN
-431 ETVFASNTS
+431 ETVCASNTS
-440 TLPITGLAQASV
+440 TLPITGLAQASG

-559 HHITV
+559 HHITA
-564 QTAKDLGDKYQATAA
+564 QTAKDLGDKYQETAA

-596 AGKGFYDYPPD
+596 AGKGFYDYPSD

-617 QVAPETAT
+617 QLAPEAAR
-625 QPSLAEIKIRYLAI
+625 QPSVEEVKSRYLVI
-639 QALEAARCVEED
+639 QALEAARCLEEN

-690 LCDRLAQQHGERF
+690 LCDRLAQRHGEQF
-703 MPTPMLRDL
+703 LPNSMLRDL
-712 AHRGGAIY
+712 ARHGSAVYTGHR
-720 AERPRS
+720 
-726 AA
+726 AAA

>member
-21 PGRSMNVMNDTSLG
+21 PGRSMNVMNDASLA
-35 EFATAVDQA
+35 EFAAAIDNVLAD
-44 LSDPDTKGVV
+44 SDTKGVV

-67 LDWLEGL
+67 LEWLEAM
-74 LAGASG
+74 LAGTPG
-80 ETEEARLRS
+80 ETEGERVRNL
-89 NFDLFMGI
+89 FDRFMDV

-132 RIATNDPR
+132 RIATDEPR

-145 PEAKIG
+145 PETKVG

-172 PLLLEGT
+172 PVLLEGT
-179 SLSPAQAL
+179 SMSPAQAVA
-187 TRGLV
+187 RGLV
-192 DEVAPAAEVVAHA
+192 DEAAPPSELLARAKEWVGAAPA
-205 KNWTR
+205 
-210 SATPE
+210 E

-225 FTVPGVDPRTL
+225 FVVPGADPRTL

-266 VYRGMLVPIDT
+266 VYRGMLVPLDT
-277 ALRVEAE
+277 GLRIEAKAFAKLALD
-284 AFVKLMR
+284 
-291 NPRARNMVRT
+291 PRARNMVRT
-301 QFINLQQAN
+301 QFVNLQRAN
-310 KLARRPATV
+310 RLARRPAAV

-324 ARIGVLGAGLMG
+324 SRIGVLGAGLMG
-336 SGIAHIAARAGIDV
+336 SGIAHVAARAGIDV
-350 TLLDVSEEAAG
+350 VLLDVSEAAAG

-370 QQAAVERG
+370 QQTAVERG
-378 RATEAEARSIVA
+378 RIGEAEARAIIA

-424 GEAVLGG
+424 AEAVLGG
-431 ETVFASNTS
+431 DAVFASNTS
-440 TLPITGLAQASV
+440 TLPITGLARAST

-507 FYTSRVFSTYTRE
+507 FYTSRVFGTYTRE
-520 AMLMLGEGV
+520 AVLMLAEGV
-529 KPALIENGGKAA
+529 RPALIENGGKAA
-541 GMPMPPLAL
+541 GMPMAPLAL
-550 SDEVAISLI
+550 CDEVAISLI
-559 HHITV
+559 HQVAV
-564 QTAKDLGDKYQATAA
+564 QTAKDLGDKYRATAA
-579 DRLIAEMVE
+579 DRLIAGMVE

-596 AGKGFYDYPPD
+596 AGKGFYDYPAD

-617 QVAPETAT
+617 DLAPEAET
-625 QPSLAEIKIRYLAI
+625 QPSLDEVKTRYLAI
-639 QALEAARCVEED
+639 QALEAARCLEEN

-658 ADVGAI
+658 ADVGAL

-703 MPTPMLRDL
+703 LPNPMLRDL
-712 AHRGGAIY
+712 ARRGGAIY
-720 AERPRS
+720 S
-726 AA
+726 AQRKAA

>member
-1 MTNLTLARG
+1 MPNLTLARG

-21 PGRSMNVMNDTSLG
+21 PGRSMNVMNDASLG
-35 EFATAVDQA
+35 EFAAAVDGA
-44 LSDPDTKGVV
+44 LSDSETKGVV
-54 ITSGK
+54 VTSGK

-67 LDWLEGL
+67 LEWLEAL
-74 LAGASG
+74 MASG
-80 ETEEARLRS
+80 ETEDVLIRS
-89 NFDLFMGI
+89 LFDRFMDL

-125 VCLACHR
+125 ICLACHR
-132 RIATNDPR
+132 RIATEDPR

-145 PEAKIG
+145 PEAKVG
-151 LFPGFGGT
+151 LFPGIGGT
-159 QRYLRMLGALDAL
+159 QRYLRMLGALEAL

-179 SLSPAQAL
+179 YLSPAQAL
-187 TRGLV
+187 ARGLV
-192 DEVAPAAEVVAHA
+192 DEVAPTAELVARAKDWIRAAPA
-205 KNWTR
+205 
-210 SATPE
+210 E

-225 FTVPGVDPRTL
+225 FIVPGADPRTL

-277 ALRVEAE
+277 ALRIETE
-284 AFVKLMR
+284 AFVRLTLD
-291 NPRARNMVRT
+291 PRARNMVRT

-310 KLARRPATV
+310 KLARRPAAV

-324 ARIGVLGAGLMG
+324 SRIDVLGAGLMG
-336 SGIAHIAARAGIDV
+336 SGIAHVAARAGIDV
-350 TLLDVSEEAAG
+350 VLLDVNAEAAE

-370 QQAAVERG
+370 QQTAVDRG
-378 RATEAEARSIVA
+378 RIPEAEARAIVA
-390 RVQPTADYARLAD
+390 RVQPVADYERLAG

-424 GEAVLGG
+424 AEAVLRT
-431 ETVFASNTS
+431 EAVFASNTS
-440 TLPITGLAQASV
+440 TLPITGLAQASA

-507 FYTSRVFSTYTRE
+507 FYTSRVFGTYTRE
-520 AMLMLGEGV
+520 AVLMLAEGV
-529 KPALIENGGKAA
+529 RPALIENGGKSA
-541 GMPMPPLAL
+541 GMPMAPLAL

-559 HHITV
+559 HQVAV
-564 QTAKDLGDKYQATAA
+564 QTAKDLGDKYRPTAA

-596 AGKGFYDYPPD
+596 AGKGFYDYPAD

-617 QVAPETAT
+617 GLAPEAAT
-625 QPSLAEIKIRYLAI
+625 QPSLDDVKTRYLAI
-639 QALEAARCVEED
+639 QALEAARCLEEN

-658 ADVGAI
+658 ADVGAL

-676 LSYIDMLGTGPFVE
+676 LSYIDMLGARPFVE
-690 LCDRLAQQHGERF
+690 LCDRLAQRHGERF
-703 MPTPMLRDL
+703 LPNAMLRDL
-712 AHRGGAIY
+712 ARRGSTIY
-720 AERPRS
+720 AERR
-726 AA
+726 AAA

>member
-1 MTNLTLARG
+1 MANLTLSRDA
-10 EDGIAVITWDM
+10 DGIAVITWDM
-21 PGRSMNVMNDTSLG
+21 PGRSMNVMNDASLG

-44 LSDPDTKGVV
+44 LSNPEIKGVV
-54 ITSGK
+54 LTSGK

-80 ETEEARLRS
+80 ETEETRIRS
-89 NFDLFMGI
+89 NFDLFTGI

-132 RIATNDPR
+132 RIATDDPR

-159 QRYLRMLGALDAL
+159 QRYLRTLGAIEAL

-187 TRGLV
+187 GRGLV
-192 DEVAPAAEVVAHA
+192 DETAPAAELVARA
-205 KNWTR
+205 KAWIV
-210 SATPE
+210 SASAE
-215 ALVKP
+215 GIAKP

-225 FTVPGVDPRTL
+225 FVAPGADPRTL

-245 NAMQRAKTYGN
+245 NAMQRARTYGN

-277 ALRVEAE
+277 ALRIEAK

-291 NPRARNMVRT
+291 DPRARNMVRT

-310 KLARRPATV
+310 KLARRPAVV

-324 ARIGVLGAGLMG
+324 SRIGVLGAGLMG
-336 SGIAHIAARAGIDV
+336 SGIAHVAARAGVDV
-350 TLLDVSEEAAG
+350 ALLDVSEEAAG

-370 QQAAVERG
+370 QQTAVERG
-378 RATEAEARSIVA
+378 RASEAEARAIVA
-390 RVQPTADYARLAD
+390 RVTPTADYARLSG

-410 VFENREVKAEVTRR
+410 VFENRQVKAEVTRR
-424 GEAVLGG
+424 AEAVLGG
-431 ETVFASNTS
+431 AAVFASNTS
-440 TLPITGLAQASV
+440 TLPITGLAQASA

-476 GERTGEEALA
+476 GERTGEEGLA

-520 AMLMLGEGV
+520 AVLMLAEGV
-529 KPALIENGGKAA
+529 RPALIENGGKAA

-564 QTAKDLGDKYQATAA
+564 QTAKDLGEKYQATAA

-596 AGKGFYDYPPD
+596 AGKGFYDYPSD

-617 QVAPETAT
+617 QLAPEAAT
-625 QPSLAEIKIRYLAI
+625 QPSVDEVKTRDLAI
-639 QALEAARCVEED
+639 QALEAARCLEEN

-676 LSYIDMLGTGPFVE
+676 LSYIDMLGTGRFVE

-703 MPTPMLRDL
+703 LPNPMLRDVTRRG
-712 AHRGGAIY
+712 ASMYSEHRKPA
-720 AERPRS
+720 
-726 AA
+726 

>member
-21 PGRSMNVMNDTSLG
+21 PGRSMNVMNDASLD
-35 EFATAVDQA
+35 EFAKAVDQA
-44 LSDPDTKGVV
+44 LSDPETKGVV
-54 ITSGK
+54 LTSGK

-67 LDWLEGL
+67 LDWLEAL
-74 LAGASG
+74 LAGASS
-80 ETEEARLRS
+80 ETEETWIR
-89 NFDLFMGI
+89 NFDLFMRI
-97 HRLFRRIETAKKPF
+97 HRLFRQFETAKKPF

-132 RIATNDPR
+132 RIATDDPR

-145 PEAKIG
+145 PETKVG

-159 QRYLRMLGALDAL
+159 QRYLRMLGALEAL
-172 PLLLEGT
+172 PLSLEGT

-187 TRGLV
+187 ARGLV
-192 DEVAPAAEVVAHA
+192 DEVAPAAELVARA
-205 KNWTR
+205 KEWIR
-210 SATPE
+210 SAPAE

-225 FTVPGVDPRTL
+225 FAVPGADPRTL

-261 AIQSV
+261 AVQSV
-266 VYRGMLVPIDT
+266 VYRGMLVPLDT
-277 ALRVEAE
+277 GLRIETR
-284 AFVKLMR
+284 AFVKLALD
-291 NPRARNMVRT
+291 PRARNMVRT
-301 QFINLQQAN
+301 QFINLQRAN
-310 KLARRPATV
+310 RLARRPAAV

-336 SGIAHIAARAGIDV
+336 SGIAHVAARAGIDV
-350 TLLDVSEEAAG
+350 VLLDVSAEAAE

-370 QQAAVERG
+370 QQTGVERG
-378 RATEAEARSIVA
+378 RAGEAEARAVVA
-390 RVQPTADYARLAD
+390 RMAPTTDYVRLAGT
-403 AELVIEA
+403 ELVIEA

-424 GEAVLGG
+424 AEAVLGR
-431 ETVFASNTS
+431 EAVFASNTS
-440 TLPITGLAQASV
+440 TLPITGLAKASA

-476 GERTGEEALA
+476 GERTGEEPLA

-507 FYTSRVFSTYTRE
+507 FYTSRVFGTYTRE
-520 AMLMLGEGV
+520 AVVMLAEGV
-529 KPALIENGGKAA
+529 RPALIENGGKAA

-550 SDEVAISLI
+550 SDEVALSLI

-564 QTAKDLGDKYQATAA
+564 QTAKDLGDKYRPTAA

-596 AGKGFYDYPPD
+596 AGKGFYDYPSD
-607 GPKRLWPGLS
+607 GPKRLWLGLA
-617 QVAPETAT
+617 QLAPPPAT
-625 QPSLAEIKIRYLAI
+625 QPSLDEVKTRYLAV
-639 QALEAARCVEED
+639 QALEAARCLEEN

-676 LSYIDMLGTGPFVE
+676 LSYIDLLGTGPFVE
-690 LCDRLAQQHGERF
+690 LCDRLAQRHGERF
-703 MPTPMLRDL
+703 LPNAMVRNL
-712 AHRGGAIY
+712 ARRGATIY
-720 AERPRS
+720 AERQK

>member
-1 MTNLTLARG
+1 MANLTLVRG

-21 PGRSMNVMNDTSLG
+21 PGRSMNVMNDASLG
-35 EFATAVDQA
+35 EFATAVEQA
-44 LSDPDTKGVV
+44 LSDAETKGVI
-54 ITSGK
+54 ITSAK

-67 LDWLEGL
+67 LDWLEVL
-74 LAGASG
+74 MAGASR
-80 ETEEARLRS
+80 ETEEARIRS
-89 NFDLFMGI
+89 LFDRFMNL

-125 VCLACHR
+125 ICLACHR
-132 RIATNDPR
+132 RIATEDPR
-140 ALLGL
+140 AQLGL
-145 PEAKIG
+145 PEAKVG
-151 LFPGFGGT
+151 LFPGIGGT
-159 QRYLRMLGALDAL
+159 QRYLRMLGALEAL

-187 TRGLV
+187 ARGLV
-192 DEVAPAAEVVAHA
+192 DELAPTSELVARAES
-205 KNWTR
+205 WIR
-210 SATPE
+210 SASTD
-215 ALVKP
+215 AIVKP

-225 FTVPGVDPRTL
+225 FVIPGADPRTL

-245 NAMQRAKTYGN
+245 HALQRMRTYGN

-266 VYRGMLVPIDT
+266 VYRGMLVPMDT
-277 ALRVEAE
+277 ALRIEAKS
-284 AFVKLMR
+284 FVKLLLD
-291 NPRARNMVRT
+291 PRARNMVRT

-310 KLARRPATV
+310 KLARRPAAV
-319 ARKRF
+319 VRKRF
-324 ARIGVLGAGLMG
+324 TRIGVLGAGLMG
-336 SGIAHIAARAGIDV
+336 SGIAHVAARAGIAVVLIDV
-350 TLLDVSEEAAG
+350 NAEAAE

-370 QQAAVERG
+370 QQTAVERG
-378 RATEAEARSIVA
+378 RIGEAEANAVVE
-390 RVQPTADYARLAD
+390 RVETTADYARLAG

-424 GEAVLGG
+424 AEAVLGADV
-431 ETVFASNTS
+431 VFASNTS
-440 TLPITGLAQASV
+440 TLPIAGLARASA

-507 FYTSRVFSTYTRE
+507 FYTSRVLGTYTRE
-520 AMLMLGEGV
+520 AVLMLAEGV
-529 KPALIENGGKAA
+529 RPALIENGGKAA
-541 GMPMPPLAL
+541 GMPMAPLAL

-559 HHITV
+559 HQVAV
-564 QTAKDLGDKYQATAA
+564 QTAEDLGDKYRPTAA
-579 DRLIAEMVE
+579 DRLIADMVE

-596 AGKGFYDYPPD
+596 AGKGFYDYPAD
-607 GPKRLWPGLS
+607 GPKRLWPGLA
-617 QVAPETAT
+617 QLAPPAAM
-625 QPSLAEIKIRYLAI
+625 QPSLDEVKTRYLAI
-639 QALEAARCVEED
+639 QALEAARCLEEN

-658 ADVGAI
+658 ADVGAL

-690 LCDRLAQQHGERF
+690 LCDRLAQQHGARF
-703 MPTPMLRDL
+703 LPNPMLREL
-712 AHRGGAIY
+712 ARRGAAIY
-720 AERPRS
+720 EPR
-726 AA
+726 AAA

>member
-21 PGRSMNVMNDTSLG
+21 PGRSMNVMNDASLG
-35 EFATAVDQA
+35 EFAAAVDQA
-44 LSDPDTKGVV
+44 LSDPETKGVV

-67 LDWLEGL
+67 LDWLEAM
-74 LAGASG
+74 LAGTPGDS
-80 ETEEARLRS
+80 EEARIRS
-89 NFDLFMGI
+89 LFGRFMDV
-97 HRLFRRIETAKKPF
+97 HRLFRRIEAAKKPF

-132 RIATNDPR
+132 RIATDDPR

-145 PEAKIG
+145 PETKVG

-172 PLLLEGT
+172 PVLLEGT
-179 SLSPAQAL
+179 SMSPAQAL
-187 TRGLV
+187 ARGLV
-192 DEVAPAAEVVAHA
+192 DEVAPAVELVARA
-205 KNWTR
+205 KDWIR
-210 SATPE
+210 SAPAE

-225 FTVPGVDPRTL
+225 FIVPGPAPRTL

-266 VYRGMLVPIDT
+266 VYRGMQVPLDT
-277 ALRVEAE
+277 GLRIETKAFARLALD
-284 AFVKLMR
+284 
-291 NPRARNMVRT
+291 PRARNMVRT
-301 QFINLQQAN
+301 QFINLQRTN
-310 KLARRPATV
+310 RLARRPAAV
-319 ARKRF
+319 VRRRF

-336 SGIAHIAARAGIDV
+336 SGIAHVAARAGIDV
-350 TLLDVSEEAAG
+350 VLLDTNEETAG

-370 QQAAVERG
+370 QQSAVERG
-378 RATEAEARSIVA
+378 RAGEAEARAIVA
-390 RVQPTADYARLAD
+390 RVTPTADYARLAG

-410 VFENREVKAEVTRR
+410 VFENRGVKTEVTCRA
-424 GEAVLGG
+424 EAVLGG
-431 ETVFASNTS
+431 EAVFASNTS

-476 GERTGEEALA
+476 AERTGEEALA

-507 FYTSRVFSTYTRE
+507 FYTSRVFGTYTRE
-520 AMLMLGEGV
+520 AVLMLAEGV
-529 KPALIENGGKAA
+529 RPALIENGGKAA
-541 GMPMPPLAL
+541 GMPMAPLAL

-559 HHITV
+559 HQVAV
-564 QTAKDLGDKYQATAA
+564 QTAKDLCDKYRPSAA

-596 AGKGFYDYPPD
+596 AGKGFYDYPAD
-607 GPKRLWPGLS
+607 GPKRLWPGLA
-617 QVAPETAT
+617 QLAPEAAM
-625 QPSLAEIKIRYLAI
+625 QPSLDEVKTRYLAI
-639 QALEAARCVEED
+639 QALEAARCLEEN

-676 LSYIDMLGTGPFVE
+676 LSYIDMLGTGRFVE

-703 MPTPMLRDL
+703 VPNPMLRDL
-712 AHRGGAIY
+712 GRRRAAIY
-720 AERPRS
+720 AERR
-726 AA
+726 AAA

>member
-21 PGRSMNVMNDTSLG
+21 PGRSMNVMNDASLG
-35 EFATAVDQA
+35 EFAAAVDQA
-44 LSDPDTKGVV
+44 LSDPETKGVV

-67 LDWLEGL
+67 LDWLEAM
-74 LAGASG
+74 LAGTPGDS
-80 ETEEARLRS
+80 EEARIRS
-89 NFDLFMGI
+89 LFGRFMDV
-97 HRLFRRIETAKKPF
+97 HRLFRRIEAAKKPF

-132 RIATNDPR
+132 RIATDDPR

-145 PEAKIG
+145 PETKVG

-172 PLLLEGT
+172 PVLLEGT
-179 SLSPAQAL
+179 SMSPAQAL
-187 TRGLV
+187 ARGLV
-192 DEVAPAAEVVAHA
+192 DEVAPAVELVARA
-205 KNWTR
+205 KDWIR
-210 SATPE
+210 SAPAE

-225 FTVPGVDPRTL
+225 FIVPGPAPRTL

-266 VYRGMLVPIDT
+266 VYRGMQVPLDT
-277 ALRVEAE
+277 GLRIETKAFARLALD
-284 AFVKLMR
+284 
-291 NPRARNMVRT
+291 PRARNMVRT
-301 QFINLQQAN
+301 QFINLQRTN
-310 KLARRPATV
+310 RLARRPAAV
-319 ARKRF
+319 VRRRF

-336 SGIAHIAARAGIDV
+336 SGIAHVAARAGIDV
-350 TLLDVSEEAAG
+350 VLLDTNEETAG

-370 QQAAVERG
+370 QQSAVERG
-378 RATEAEARSIVA
+378 RAGEAEARAIVA
-390 RVQPTADYARLAD
+390 RVTPTADYARLAG

-410 VFENREVKAEVTRR
+410 VFENREVKAEVTRNA
-424 GEAVLGG
+424 EAVLGG
-431 ETVFASNTS
+431 DAVFASNTS

-476 GERTGEEALA
+476 AERTGEEALA

-507 FYTSRVFSTYTRE
+507 FYTSRVFGTYTRE
-520 AMLMLGEGV
+520 AVLMLAEGV
-529 KPALIENGGKAA
+529 RPALIENGGKAA
-541 GMPMPPLAL
+541 GMPMAPLAL

-559 HHITV
+559 HQVAV
-564 QTAKDLGDKYQATAA
+564 QTAKDLGDKYRPSAA

-596 AGKGFYDYPPD
+596 AGKGFYDYPAD
-607 GPKRLWPGLS
+607 GPKRLWPGLA
-617 QVAPETAT
+617 QLAPEAAM
-625 QPSLAEIKIRYLAI
+625 QPSLDEVKTRYLAI
-639 QALEAARCVEED
+639 QALEAARCLEEN
-651 VVTDPAD
+651 VVADPAD

-676 LSYIDMLGTGPFVE
+676 LSYIDMLGTGRFVE

-703 MPTPMLRDL
+703 VPNPMLRDL
-712 AHRGGAIY
+712 GCRRAAIY
-720 AERPRS
+720 AERQ
-726 AA
+726 AAA